1 MMFLLS
7 GFGFLFSSLLL
18 VYNRGYKSANLYLGL
33 FLLLFNFITLTHYL
47 YIYNNSK
54 EIIAFILSVPFNASA
69 YAIGPLAF
77 LYVRSII
84 KDDAHFTKYDS
95 LHFIIFA
102 IIFIGRLPYNLSDWD
117 SKLLIADKIVNNA
130 DRNLTYT
137 YLNNFLTLRVNYALK
152 GLHFL
157 LYLIGIWYLVVHFT
171 FKKSSLRFLAEQ
183 RKIVD
188 NWLIFFTVLV
198 SLLGVFLFTF
208 GIMFLN
214 VKDKITFQY
223 EGNVLFSLIFSGLLV
238 LILGLILFP
247 RILYGIPTEKI
258 PLIVGNNEMDEFDKV
273 ETESISFDL
282 DYIVKIRLL
291 LENWAA
297 EFKFLDVDSSIY
309 SISKDIDLPFHHVT
323 YFFNQV
329 NNEKF
334 IDWRNKLRIEHS
346 VKLLEN
352 KEGYNKT
359 IASLG
364 KESGFK
370 SNSAFIQN
378 FKKITGKLPSEFIKE
393 L

>member
-1 MMFLLS
+1 LYNI
-7 GFGFLFSSLLL
+7 LFVFS
-18 VYNRGYKSANLYLGL
+18 
-33 FLLLFNFITLTHYL
+33 
-47 YIYNNSK
+47 
-54 EIIAFILSVPFNASA
+54 
-69 YAIGPLAF
+69 
-77 LYVRSII
+77 
-84 KDDAHFTKYDS
+84 
-95 LHFIIFA
+95 
-102 IIFIGRLPYNLSDWD
+102 
-117 SKLLIADKIVNNA
+117 
-130 DRNLTYT
+130 
-137 YLNNFLTLRVNYALK
+137 
-152 GLHFL
+152 
-157 LYLIGIWYLVVHFT
+157 

-208 GIMFLN
+208 CIMFLN
-214 VKDKITFQY
+214 LKDKITFQY

-258 PLIVGNNEMDEFDKV
+258 TLIVGNNEMDEFDKV

-282 DYIVKIRLL
+282 DYIEKIRLL